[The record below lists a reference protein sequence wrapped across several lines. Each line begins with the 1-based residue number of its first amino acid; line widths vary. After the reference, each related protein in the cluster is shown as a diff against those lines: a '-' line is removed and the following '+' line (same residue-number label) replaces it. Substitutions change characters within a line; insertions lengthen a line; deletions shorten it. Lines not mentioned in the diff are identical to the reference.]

1 MCFAYNMK
9 KKLLWTVWFFSFA
22 FGQIK
27 TNSYEVRKIR
37 LENFKENYKGKSVRF
52 TDKNSRVVEGVLMEV
67 TDSDFVISIEG
78 RASFYNHK
86 NINVVYL
93 PPVSEDLYMVFG
105 MSILGGL
112 AGYVATIVAHPHPN
126 NGTSLSISTIGTFL
140 GFVLGKKTFY
150 KPQKIDISGR
160 LRG

>member
-1 MCFAYNMK
+1 MK

-37 LENFKENYKGKSVRF
+37 LENFKDNYKGKSVRF

-67 TDSDFVISIEG
+67 TDSDFIIIIEG
-78 RASFYNHK
+78 KATPYSHK
-86 NINVVYL
+86 NINMVYL

-105 MSILGGL
+105 ISILGGL
-112 AGYVATIVAHPHPN
+112 AGYVATIIAHPHPN
-126 NGTSLSISTIGTFL
+126 NGASASISTIGTIL

-160 LRG
+160 LRD

>member
-1 MCFAYNMK
+1 MYFAYNIK
-9 KKLLWTVWFFSFA
+9 KKLVWTVWLFSFA
-22 FGQIK
+22 FGQIE

-67 TDSDFVISIEG
+67 TDSDFVVLIKG
-78 RASFYNHK
+78 KATFYDHK
-86 NINVVYL
+86 NINMVYL

-105 MSILGGL
+105 ISILGGL
-112 AGYVATIVAHPHPN
+112 AGYVATIIAHPHPN
-126 NGTSLSISTIGTFL
+126 NGASASISTIGTVL

-150 KPQKIDISGR
+150 KPQKVDISGR

>member
-1 MCFAYNMK
+1 MYFAYNIK
-9 KKLLWTVWFFSFA
+9 KKLVWTVWLFSFA
-22 FGQIK
+22 FGQIE

-78 RASFYNHK
+78 KATLYDHK
-86 NINVVYL
+86 NINMVYL

-105 MSILGGL
+105 ISILGGP
-112 AGYVATIVAHPHPN
+112 AGYVATIITHPHPN
-126 NGTSLSISTIGTFL
+126 NGASASISTIGTVL

>member
-1 MCFAYNMK
+1 MK
-9 KKLLWTVWFFSFA
+9 KKLLWTVWVFSFS
-22 FGQIK
+22 FGQLE
-27 TNSYEVRKIR
+27 TNTYEVRKIR
-37 LENFKENYKGKSVRF
+37 LDNFRENYKGENVRF

-78 RASFYNHK
+78 KVKFYNHK
-86 NINVVYL
+86 NINLVYI
-93 PPVSEDLYMVFG
+93 PPVSEDLYMAFG

-112 AGYVATIVAHPHPN
+112 AGYLATIIVHPHPN
-126 NGTSLSISTIGTFL
+126 NGASASISTIGIVL

-150 KPQKIDISGR
+150 KSQKIDISGR